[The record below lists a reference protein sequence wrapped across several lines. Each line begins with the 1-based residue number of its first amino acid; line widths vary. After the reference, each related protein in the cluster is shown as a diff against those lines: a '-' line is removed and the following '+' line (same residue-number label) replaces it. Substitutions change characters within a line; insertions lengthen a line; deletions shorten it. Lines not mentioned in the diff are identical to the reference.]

1 MSSALDQFEGS
12 LVRASRALHQAGGS
26 RVRADARCEPAAG
39 PRGARRGSATG
50 RLGAEWASRAWQG
63 LRRRPLRAV
72 AGVLTIGALT
82 AAGSTLFGPH
92 GNPRAISSIEC
103 GKGSFVGGMT
113 GDPVRDCATLWPSI
127 YHRPAPH
134 LIAWVASTGGAVV
147 VVPAGMPPV
156 GDQSLHWRRLP
167 AGWTQD
173 RATIQLTN
181 QLDDIVDG
189 LQAHPCWSANKAA
202 ALVNSTLRADGL
214 ASWHLKVKTEPNE
227 GAHPTCLIVDP
238 VVQGDSDSVLLVER
252 HVEAP
257 RGGSFRTPAGALE
270 LGRTAAIEKQV
281 NGELSLPGARCV
293 SVSQAAALWRARA
306 HAAGLPDG
314 RYVLFTQSPGAAS
327 AGCARII
334 INAPGGG
341 GPYDVYVVAPL

>member
-1 MSSALDQFEGS
+1 
-12 LVRASRALHQAGGS
+12 
-26 RVRADARCEPAAG
+26 
-39 PRGARRGSATG
+39 
-50 RLGAEWASRAWQG
+50 
-63 LRRRPLRAV
+63 LRAV

-214 ASWHLKVKTEPNE
+214 ASWHLKVKTEPNG
-227 GAHPTCLIVDP
+227 GAHPTCLTVDP

-306 HAAGLPDG
+306 HAAGIPSD
-314 RYVLFTQSPGAAS
+314 RYVLFTQSPAS
-327 AGCARII
+327 APAGCARIVV
-334 INAPGGG
+334 NAPGGG
-341 GPYDVYVVAPL
+341 GPYDVYVAGSL